1 MAAGTS
7 TEELLKKL
15 DDQHQAYLET
25 FRLVHEAL
33 TKIAVPNVAPAT
45 PSSPPAAIA
54 PTKRRRR
61 STMEIDGERPE
72 RKPSTYHSSVLTGE
86 SSESDDDGELYVQT
100 PLPSYRFDHEHLKHH
115 LKSYNF
121 DEYCQKL
128 LQTVITNRRVNPILF
143 PEYPPEE
150 KYHNS
155 HYSVFDVGAD
165 GAPLS
170 RREIV
175 TAGSSIDSAIWQAIQ
190 DLNADPASK
199 RPAVGRIT
207 IIREPSPIVFGALH
221 LAMNESFDMD
231 ELFKHLVSEDE
242 LTSAYMT
249 SRAFSHDQRQQRT
262 YVFKFDYYTLVG
274 EGLEPMPWQRTDE
287 NHNKSGDKKDQNTD
301 HIPISRCSSVIAL
314 SLSGSHIKKLRN
326 AARRVETQYGFI
338 YDPWAPVSPRCYST
352 SKRHHWPSCSI

>member
-1 MAAGTS
+1 MTS
-7 TEELLKKL
+7 LPVAELLKKL

-25 FRLVHEAL
+25 FKLVHEAL
-33 TKIAVPNVAPAT
+33 ANNAAPIATSAR
-45 PSSPPAAIA
+45 PSSPPATIA

-61 STMEIDGERPE
+61 STMEVDGERPE

-86 SSESDDDGELYVQT
+86 SSESDDDDELYVQT
-100 PLPSYRFDHEHLKHH
+100 PLPSYKFDHEHLKHH
-115 LKSYNF
+115 LKSHPF
-121 DEYCQKL
+121 DAYGQTL
-128 LQTVITNRRVNPILF
+128 LKTVIDNGRVDPGLF

-190 DLNADPASK
+190 DLNSDPTAK

-231 ELFKHLVSEDE
+231 ELFQHLVSENE
-242 LTSAYMT
+242 LTSAHMT
-249 SRAFSHDQRQQRT
+249 NRAYSLDQRQQRT
-262 YVFKFDYYTLVG
+262 FLFKFDYFTVVG
-274 EGLEPMPWQRTDE
+274 EDLEPMPWQRTD
-287 NHNKSGDKKDQNTD
+287 KKKNEKPE
-301 HIPISRCSSVIAL
+301 HITISRCSSVVAL

-326 AARRVETQYGFI
+326 AARRAKTQYGYI
-338 YDPWAPVSPRCYST
+338 YDPWAPVSLNPYPLT
-352 SKRHHWPSCSI
+352 